1 MFSFCHVP
9 EQSVSWSGA
18 LHTSGMLIFT
28 SAALFL
34 LFLCVT
40 ATQQMPLDLLALVA
54 RAGAYVSVGLWQLE
68 RWFLAG
74 YYTQGTEQT
83 VD

>member
-1 MFSFCHVP
+1 M
-9 EQSVSWSGA
+9 
-18 LHTSGMLIFT
+18 
-28 SAALFL
+28 
-34 LFLCVT
+34 CVT
-40 ATQQMPLDLLALVA
+40 ATQRMPLDLLALVV
-54 RAGAYVSVGLWQLE
+54 RAGAYIPVGLWQLE